1 MAETNELEPFR
12 IFKKRKDQFFR
23 WENAYWKFSDI
34 EKLTGISF

>member
-12 IFKKRKDQFFR
+12 IFKKRKDRFFH